1 MCVCFDCRF
10 GIVLDPRVGLQ
21 LCIHHHHHRYQ
32 FLARFVGYGCD
43 WNVVNVYWSRHVYQS
58 LRMIL
63 YRWRWL
69 LIKASLC
76 RQPSVASVYHSLE
89 VHLSCEGVA
98 EKTWELSKVISAHS
112 PLLRCLDGSHWL
124 AGQAVEGGGDGTLK
138 GSRPYMGS
146 TRPWSVPLNPSHLGT

>member
-1 MCVCFDCRF
+1 MFWLSFWNCARPQSWSAAMHSSSSLPVPSAFCWLWLWLKCRQCLLVSSCVPIFR
-10 GIVLDPRVGLQ
+10 I
-21 LCIHHHHHRYQ
+21 
-32 FLARFVGYGCD
+32 
-43 WNVVNVYWSRHVYQS
+43 
-58 LRMIL
+58 IL
-63 YRWRWL
+63 YRCRWL

-112 PLLRCLDGSHWL
+112 PLLRCLDGSPWL